1 MHQTTADLIGSAEAC
16 RILGDI
22 SRSTLTRWVESG
34 RITPAYR
41 LPGENGAVLF
51 TRAEVERVAAERS
64 AA

>member
-1 MHQTTADLIGSAEAC
+1 MNNKVTGLAGSAEAC

-34 RITPAYR
+34 QITPVHK
-41 LPGENGAVLF
+41 LPHENGAFLF
-51 TRAEVERVAAERS
+51 ARAEVERVAAER

>member
-1 MHQTTADLIGSAEAC
+1 MHQNTDLIGSAEAC

-34 RITPAYR
+34 RITPVHK
-41 LPGENGAVLF
+41 LPNENGACLF
-51 TRAEVERVAAERS
+51 IRVEVERVAAER